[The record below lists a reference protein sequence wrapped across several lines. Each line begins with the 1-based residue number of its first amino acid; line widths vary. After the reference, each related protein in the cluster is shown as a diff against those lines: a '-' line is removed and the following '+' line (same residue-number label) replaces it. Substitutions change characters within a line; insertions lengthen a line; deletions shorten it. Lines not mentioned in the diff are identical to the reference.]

1 MRGWFKVLW
10 FDKSLLIWDGN
21 FNKNYLLHMHV
32 VQCDKNVISTFQE
45 EEIGVKIGNGFIL
58 ADEEVVFR

>member
-1 MRGWFKVLW
+1 MMETSTR
-10 FDKSLLIWDGN
+10 II
-21 FNKNYLLHMHV
+21 YYHMHV

>member
-1 MRGWFKVLW
+1 
-10 FDKSLLIWDGN
+10 
-21 FNKNYLLHMHV
+21 MHV

-58 ADEEVVFR
+58 ADEEVFLDN